1 MRTLSNRDFLE
12 LWERGTALH
21 PLDRALLVLSA
32 ALPGERYDTLAL
44 WPLGSRNA
52 ALKNLHCAC
61 FGSTLEGWIACP
73 QCGERLEFSIDA
85 SSIDSNVIHNDAGP
99 DNLTINGRTFRPLN
113 SRDLAAIANAP
124 NEHTAALQLLPQ
136 CCLQDAE
143 FSEDDLEFIGAQLA
157 QADPLAE
164 TLLDFACAACGHR
177 WHEPL
182 DIAAWLWSE
191 IEARARRLLL
201 DVHALAGA
209 YGWSETEILSLS
221 ESRRALYLEMV
232 QA

>member
-12 LWERGTALH
+12 LWERGAALH

-32 ALPGERYDTLAL
+32 ALPGERHDTLAL

-52 ALKNLHCAC
+52 ALKNLRCAC
-61 FGSTLEGWIACP
+61 FGPTLEGWIACP

-85 SSIDSNVIHNDAGP
+85 SSIDSNVRNNDAESGG
-99 DNLTINGRTFRPLN
+99 LTINGRTFRPLN

-124 NEHTAALQLLPQ
+124 NEHTAALQLLRE

-143 FSEDDLEFIGAQLA
+143 FSEDDLEFIGRRLA
-157 QADPLAE
+157 QADPLAD
-164 TLLDFACAACGHR
+164 TLLEFACAACGHR
-177 WHEPL
+177 WPEPL
-182 DIAAWLWSE
+182 DISEWLWSE

-201 DVHALAGA
+201 DVHALASA
-209 YGWSETEILSLS
+209 YRWSETEILSLS